1 MEVNVKEIVGFK
13 ASIEAVG
20 ASTTIKAVVSVENGK
35 YANIENGSVSDNDG
49 DKELLATFAH
59 YGGLN
64 INYQTTDE
72 DEIVAVVTDVTRFV
86 KYCKANADKLG
97 KVSDTD
103 GKVKGK

>member
-1 MEVNVKEIVGFK
+1 MEVKVKEIVGFK

-72 DEIVAVVTDVTRFV
+72 DEIIAAVTDVTKFV
-86 KYCKANADKLG
+86 KYCKTNAEKLG
-97 KVSDTD
+97 TVSVTEA
-103 GKVKGK
+103 KGK